1 MTGHLRQGSGGQEI
15 RVALVDD
22 HRVVTAGLRR
32 FLESFPGIRVV
43 GVADNGEE
51 LLDSLPAW
59 APDIVVVDLLMPGG
73 IDGVETTRRA
83 LELCPAT
90 RVIALTASVDEARM
104 EAVLRA
110 GATGYVRKDADPEV
124 LLKGIRAVAKGTTF
138 IDAGAARPRT
148 AAGLVGDLSPR
159 EIDVLR
165 QVAFG
170 RTNRD
175 AAAALFISEETV
187 KTHVARILDKLSLEN
202 RAQLVAYAVKHGL
215 VGMDEL

>member
-1 MTGHLRQGSGGQEI
+1 M
-15 RVALVDD
+15 D
-22 HRVVTAGLRR
+22 
-32 FLESFPGIRVV
+32 
-43 GVADNGEE
+43 
-51 LLDSLPAW
+51 
-59 APDIVVVDLLMPGG
+59 
-73 IDGVETTRRA
+73 
-83 LELCPAT
+83 
-90 RVIALTASVDEARM
+90 
-104 EAVLRA
+104 AVLRA

-124 LLKGIRAVAKGTTF
+124 LLKGIRAVARGGTF

-148 AAGLVGDLSPR
+148 SAGLVGDLSPR

-187 KTHVARILDKLSLEN
+187 KTHVARILDKLSLDN

>member
-1 MTGHLRQGSGGQEI
+1 MTDISI
-15 RVALVDD
+15 ALVDD

-32 FLESFPGIRVV
+32 FLESFPGVRVV

-51 LLDSLPAW
+51 LLVKLPAW
-59 APDIVVVDLLMPGG
+59 SPDIVVVDLLMPGG

-83 LELCPAT
+83 LAICPST

-110 GATGYVRKDADPEV
+110 GASGYVRKDADPEL
-124 LLKGIRAVAKGTTF
+124 LLKGIRAVARGNTF
-138 IDAGAARPRT
+138 VDAGAARPRT

-165 QVAFG
+165 QIAFG

-175 AAAALFISEETV
+175 AAAALFVSEETV
-187 KTHVARILDKLSLEN
+187 KTHVARILGKLSLEN
-202 RAQLVAYAVKHGL
+202 RAQMVAYAVKHGL

>member
-1 MTGHLRQGSGGQEI
+1 MTEI
-15 RVALVDD
+15 SIALVDD

-32 FLESFPGIRVV
+32 FLESFPGVRVV
-43 GVADNGEE
+43 GVADNGEQ
-51 LLDSLPAW
+51 LLEMLPAW
-59 APDIVVVDLLMPGG
+59 TPDIVVVDLLMPGG

-83 LELCPAT
+83 LEICPTT
-90 RVIALTASVDEARM
+90 RIIALTASVDEARM

-110 GATGYVRKDADPEV
+110 GARGYVRKDADPEL
-124 LLKGIRAVAKGTTF
+124 LLKGIRAVARGGTF
-138 IDAGAARPRT
+138 VDAGAARPR
-148 AAGLVGDLSPR
+148 ASAGLVGDLSPR

-175 AAAALFISEETV
+175 AAAALFIAEETV

>member
-1 MTGHLRQGSGGQEI
+1 MTGQFRHGSGGQEI
-15 RVALVDD
+15 KVALVDD

-32 FLESFPGIRVV
+32 FLESFPGVRVV

-51 LLDSLPAW
+51 LLDKLPAW
-59 APDIVVVDLLMPGG
+59 APDVVVVDLLMPGG

-83 LELCPAT
+83 LELCPGT
-90 RVIALTASVDEARM
+90 RLVALTASVDEARM

-124 LLKGIRAVAKGTTF
+124 LLKAIRAVTRGTTF
-138 IDAGAARPRT
+138 IDTGAARPRMS
-148 AAGLVGDLSPR
+148 AGLVGDLSPR
-159 EIDVLR
+159 EIEVLR

-175 AAAALFISEETV
+175 AAAVLFISEETV

>member
-1 MTGHLRQGSGGQEI
+1 MTAHLRQGSGGQEI
-15 RVALVDD
+15 SIALVAD

-32 FLESFPGIRVV
+32 FLESVPGIRVV
-43 GVADNGEE
+43 GVADNGEQ
-51 LLDSLPAW
+51 LLEMLPAW
-59 APDIVVVDLLMPGG
+59 TPDIVVVDLLMPGG

-83 LELCPAT
+83 LEICPTT
-90 RVIALTASVDEARM
+90 RIIALTASVDEARM

-110 GATGYVRKDADPEV
+110 GARGYVRKDADPEL
-124 LLKGIRAVAKGTTF
+124 LLKGIRAVARGGTF
-138 IDAGAARPRT
+138 VDAGAARPR
-148 AAGLVGDLSPR
+148 ASAGLVGD
-159 EIDVLR
+159 LR

-175 AAAALFISEETV
+175 AAAALFIAEETV

>member
-1 MTGHLRQGSGGQEI
+1 MTEI
-15 RVALVDD
+15 SIALVDD

-43 GVADNGEE
+43 GVADNGEQ
-51 LLDSLPAW
+51 LLEMLPAW
-59 APDIVVVDLLMPGG
+59 TPDIVVVDLLMPGG

-83 LELCPAT
+83 LEICPTT
-90 RVIALTASVDEARM
+90 RIIALTASVDEARM

-110 GATGYVRKDADPEV
+110 GASGYVRKDADPEL
-124 LLKGIRAVAKGTTF
+124 LLKGIRAVARGGTF
-138 IDAGAARPRT
+138 VDAGAARPR
-148 AAGLVGDLSPR
+148 ASAGLVGDLSPR

-175 AAAALFISEETV
+175 AAAALFIAEETV

>member
-1 MTGHLRQGSGGQEI
+1 MTAHLRQGSGGQEI
-15 RVALVDD
+15 SIALVDD

-32 FLESFPGIRVV
+32 FLESFPGVRVV
-43 GVADNGEE
+43 GVADNGEQ
-51 LLDSLPAW
+51 LLEMLPAW
-59 APDIVVVDLLMPGG
+59 TPDIVVVDLLMPGG

-83 LELCPAT
+83 LEICPTT
-90 RVIALTASVDEARM
+90 RIIALTASVDEARM

-110 GATGYVRKDADPEV
+110 GARGYVRKDADPEL
-124 LLKGIRAVAKGTTF
+124 LLKGIRAVARGGTF
-138 IDAGAARPRT
+138 VDAGAARPR
-148 AAGLVGDLSPR
+148 ASAGLVGDLSPR

-175 AAAALFISEETV
+175 AAATLFISEETV